1 MDNAMHYQPTN
12 ILTTVNYEKEGKQT
26 GYLRL
31 PHSVHRSAYGWLP
44 VPVACIKRGTGPTVL
59 LISGTHGDEN
69 EGFQDEGDFGPREFF
84 SSPPGWQAAVIAI
97 SKIPDRERPGK
108 VVGDYPGGEVSH
120 DNLLRVLSRA
130 INSNQAISREFK
142 SEEDIIQDLRYHG
155 VLQG

>member
-1 MDNAMHYQPTN
+1 MTN
-12 ILTTVNYEKEGKQT
+12 LDPFQVQRMNFEQVEEQARERLSRQGFSDS
-26 GYLRL
+26 YLFM
-31 PHSVHRSAYGWLP
+31 
-44 VPVACIKRGTGPTVL
+44 I
-59 LISGTHGDEN
+59 HGDEN